1 MEKVAQLLKVLQ
13 HFTHTGN
20 DSWVLKFKLTFSPPI
35 FQSMRKRGDSKKTLK
50 TVTEISSN

>member
-20 DSWVLKFKLTFSPPI
+20 DSWVLKFKLTFSPPV

-50 TVTEISSN
+50 TVTETSSN